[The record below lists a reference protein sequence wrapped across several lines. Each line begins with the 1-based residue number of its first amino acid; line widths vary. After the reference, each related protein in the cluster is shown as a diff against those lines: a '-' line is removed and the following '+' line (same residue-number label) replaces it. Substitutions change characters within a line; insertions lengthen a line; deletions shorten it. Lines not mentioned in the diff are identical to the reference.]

1 MQQLETAQ
9 ASALSGLTQPVAV
22 SARYDVTTEMVVIKF
37 RSGAIF
43 SFPAAIAQGL
53 TEAST
58 EDLQAV
64 EVAPSGSG
72 LHWEALDADL
82 HVPSLLSG
90 VFGTRK
96 WMEQLHTRWQ

>member
-1 MQQLETAQ
+1 META
-9 ASALSGLTQPVAV
+9 ASDAIGPRAATAH
-22 SARYDVTTEMVVIKF
+22 YDAANGMVVIKL

-64 EVAPSGSG
+64 EVTPSGSG
-72 LHWEALDADL
+72 LHWETLDADL
-82 HVPSLLSG
+82 HVPSWLSG